1 MVKHLNGWE
10 MSTKLN
16 AICKGFVKTFS
27 VGKATSMNDYIKPL
41 VRSSPDHFILHVC
54 ANDVSSD
61 KASEEIARSIIDL
74 ATSIKS
80 KKHEVSISNIIIQTD
95 HKKLEEKRCEVN
107 NLLGKSCKEKKYYF
121 IDHSTGIKRSY
132 LKKGKL
138 HLNQKETKLLSDIF
152 VKELSNVFRW
162 HTIDNLSKQFDIYD
176 SDESLDTENAANCK
190 TFLKSLRT
198 SIPDIRAFPHLNI
211 NSIRNK
217 FEMLWNQIKG
227 SIYCLHNVLLVS
239 QTKIDYSF
247 PNGSFLIDGFS
258 TPYRLDWNSNSIG
271 LLLFVREDIPS
282 KVEAEPKWIGF
293 YIKLN
298 LHNDKVVAKLFL

>member
-107 NLLGKSCKEKKYYF
+107 NLLGKSCKEKNYYF

-198 SIPDIRAFPHLNI
+198 SIPDIRAFAHLNI

-227 SIYCLHNVLLVS
+227 SI
-239 QTKIDYSF
+239 
-247 PNGSFLIDGFS
+247 
-258 TPYRLDWNSNSIG
+258 
-271 LLLFVREDIPS
+271 
-282 KVEAEPKWIGF
+282 
-293 YIKLN
+293 
-298 LHNDKVVAKLFL
+298 